1 MLSKVSSVPLVKN
14 ATGAGLFDRDVIAE
28 LRKLV
33 EPYPYFRGLVT
44 ELGFP
49 VSKVEF
55 HQPPRHSGKTKN
67 NWLTLYDIGILGLT
81 THGGAAI
88 RLVTLTA
95 FAVATLSLFVSI
107 GYLVAKLL
115 NWDSFEL
122 GLTPLILGV
131 FFFGSLQVFILGLL
145 GEYIANIQRRLRN
158 LPLVIEN
165 ERINF

>member
-1 MLSKVSSVPLVKN
+1 LSKVSSVPLVKN

-49 VSKVEF
+49 ISKVEF
-55 HQPPRHSGKTKN
+55 HQPPRYSGKTKN

-107 GYLVAKLL
+107 VYLVAKLL